1 MDNYNLDDLDN
12 KLSSTFPGR
21 IVKKDLVRQMKSGIN
36 VPVYVLEYLLGKY
49 CASTDKKIVE
59 EGLNYVKD
67 TLSKHYCRP
76 DESEK
81 IKSYIKEKNGYRV
94 IDKIKVKLSE
104 TENRYWASLTNL
116 GIDSVNISDDYIK
129 NYEKLLEGGIWALID
144 VGYDPE
150 IFHKNKNRPFF
161 IKDLKPIQSAT
172 INLEE
177 VRTKRANFTRDEW
190 LDLILRSIGMESIHE
205 DLTKRQKLLIL
216 SRLIPM
222 VENNFNFI
230 ELGPRGTGKSFV
242 FREITP
248 FSILIS
254 GGKTTVAN
262 LFMHMGS
269 GRVGLVGFWD
279 VVAFDE
285 VAGMKF
291 TNFDA
296 VQILRDYMELGS
308 FSRGKEE
315 VSANASLVFN
325 GNIDDVE
332 KILEYAHLFAPLPA
346 EMQTSAF
353 IERLHCYIPGWEL
366 NKLKADY
373 FTNHYGFIVDYL
385 SEIFRELRKYN
396 YIDAIDRDFDLGK
409 KMSTRDSKAIR
420 KTVSGLIKILH
431 PDGNFTKEEIKEYL
445 VFAIEMR
452 YRIIEQ
458 LKKIGGTEYWSY
470 HHSLIDKKSGVEEF
484 IEAPEMVKFRS
495 RKVDLGQPKV
505 GKIYGLAATGFG
517 GSLMV
522 LEVESMPGRGNL
534 RMVGNLKKT
543 IKESINTA
551 YDYLRANYEKYGIEK
566 NYFYSHDIHFQAVEI
581 SIPKEGPSAGITSA
595 TVLLSAATS
604 RKIKSDLAMTGELT
618 IHGEVL
624 PVGGITEKANAA
636 YENGIKTII
645 VPKKNEKDVENLSE
659 EIRNKIKFVF
669 VDQIDQVFNEA
680 FIGSSVFSEEK
691 TEPEIGGNKS
701 PLKN

>member
-1 MDNYNLDDLDN
+1 
-12 KLSSTFPGR
+12 
-21 IVKKDLVRQMKSGIN
+21 
-36 VPVYVLEYLLGKY
+36 
-49 CASTDKKIVE
+49 
-59 EGLNYVKD
+59 
-67 TLSKHYCRP
+67 
-76 DESEK
+76 
-81 IKSYIKEKNGYRV
+81 
-94 IDKIKVKLSE
+94 
-104 TENRYWASLTNL
+104 
-116 GIDSVNISDDYIK
+116 
-129 NYEKLLEGGIWALID
+129 
-144 VGYDPE
+144 
-150 IFHKNKNRPFF
+150 
-161 IKDLKPIQSAT
+161 
-172 INLEE
+172 
-177 VRTKRANFTRDEW
+177 
-190 LDLILRSIGMESIHE
+190 
-205 DLTKRQKLLIL
+205 
-216 SRLIPM
+216 
-222 VENNFNFI
+222 
-230 ELGPRGTGKSFV
+230 
-242 FREITP
+242 
-248 FSILIS
+248 
-254 GGKTTVAN
+254 
-262 LFMHMGS
+262 
-269 GRVGLVGFWD
+269 
-279 VVAFDE
+279 
-285 VAGMKF
+285 
-291 TNFDA
+291 
-296 VQILRDYMELGS
+296 
-308 FSRGKEE
+308 
-315 VSANASLVFN
+315 
-325 GNIDDVE
+325 
-332 KILEYAHLFAPLPA
+332 
-346 EMQTSAF
+346 
-353 IERLHCYIPGWEL
+353 
-366 NKLKADY
+366 
-373 FTNHYGFIVDYL
+373 
-385 SEIFRELRKYN
+385 
-396 YIDAIDRDFDLGK
+396 
-409 KMSTRDSKAIR
+409 MSTRDSKAIR

-566 NYFYSHDIHFQAVEI
+566 NYFYSNDIHFQAVEI

-680 FIGSSVFSEEK
+680 FVGSSVFSEEK
-691 TEPEIGGNKS
+691 TEPEIVENKS
-701 PLKN
+701 P